1 MAEAVGTALAV
12 FRESVIDRQR
22 REIERLAMEREDLQ
36 ARMIACF
43 LEYERQVRNASA
55 NAIRFAEM
63 LDDARSRVR
72 LYRDGLLDAEQ
83 AMSEIASDIGEE
95 EEPEPEMEPEEDEA
109 VGP

>member
-1 MAEAVGTALAV
+1 MAEAAVGIALAM

-22 REIERLAMEREDLQ
+22 QEIERLAMEREDLQ

-72 LYRDGLLDAEQ
+72 QYRDGLLDAEQ

-95 EEPEPEMEPEEDEA
+95 EEPEMEPEEDEA
-109 VGP
+109 VGS

>member
-63 LDDARSRVR
+63 LDDARTRVR
-72 LYRDGLLDAEQ
+72 QYRYGLLDAEQ

-95 EEPEPEMEPEEDEA
+95 EEPEMEPEEDEA

>member
-72 LYRDGLLDAEQ
+72 QYRDGLLDAEQ

-95 EEPEPEMEPEEDEA
+95 EEPEMEPEEDEA
-109 VGP
+109 VGS

>member
-72 LYRDGLLDAEQ
+72 QYRDGLLDAEQ

-95 EEPEPEMEPEEDEA
+95 EEPEMEPEEDEA

>member
-55 NAIRFAEM
+55 NALRFAEM

-72 LYRDGLLDAEQ
+72 QYRDGLLDAEQ
-83 AMSEIASDIGEE
+83 AMSQIASDIGEE
-95 EEPEPEMEPEEDEA
+95 EEPEMEPEEDEA